1 VVDTKGVTMNDA
13 WERLPEHVKR
23 YLVERMLSDIPEG
36 ALETLASLS
45 PEEIAVLDKVGASF
59 EEEEVQPKQY
69 AALIH

>member
-1 VVDTKGVTMNDA
+1 
-13 WERLPEHVKR
+13 VKR